1 MFSTFF
7 QTLCALD
14 TTYPGDWIQEERTNE
29 QKRKNKELETM
40 YRHTR
45 LTMWME
51 RSSDEP
57 TDEPVDEPVDK
68 PIVNDDLIIL
78 INKIYKGPSPAS
90 VIQGALRGW
99 MDRKTLKK
107 ADQDILS
114 FVETSDVS
122 SGLEL
127 DLVRNNLVHLKELRE
142 VVARVELL
150 EEENRKL
157 RTALKEKSLEMDY
170 ELHQHILA
178 EIHLRSKKK
187 VDLVPIGLDSK
198 LI

>member
-51 RSSDEP
+51 RSSDE
-57 TDEPVDEPVDK
+57 DVLLAGEVLK
-68 PIVNDDLIIL
+68 
-78 INKIYKGPSPAS
+78 
-90 VIQGALRGW
+90 GALRGW
-99 MDRKTLKK
+99 MERKTLKN
-107 ADQDILS
+107 ADLDISS

-122 SGLEL
+122 SEL
-127 DLVRNNLVHLKELRE
+127 VLDQLRE

-150 EEENRKL
+150 EEDNRML
-157 RTALKEKSLEMDY
+157 RTALKEKSVQMEY
-170 ELHQHILA
+170 EQHQHLLA
-178 EIHLRSKKK
+178 EIHLRGKKK
-187 VDLVPIGLDSK
+187 VDLFPIGLDSK

>member
-1 MFSTFF
+1 MFSALF
-7 QTLCALD
+7 QTLCSMD
-14 TTYPGDWIQEERTNE
+14 TTTYPGNWKNDARDKELERVNE
-29 QKRKNKELETM
+29 ELETM
-40 YRHTR
+40 YRDIR
-45 LTMWME
+45 LNLWLE
-51 RSSDEP
+51 RSS
-57 TDEPVDEPVDK
+57 DEPVDEPVDK

-78 INKIYKGPSPAS
+78 INKIYKRPSPAS

-99 MDRKTLKK
+99 MERRTLKN

-114 FVETSDVS
+114 FVDTSDVS
-122 SGLEL
+122 SGLE
-127 DLVRNNLVHLKELRE
+127 HLTWRE

-150 EEENRKL
+150 EEENRLL

-170 ELHQHILA
+170 EQHQHILA
-178 EIHLRSKKK
+178 EIHLRRKKK

>member
-1 MFSTFF
+1 MFSTLF

-14 TTYPGDWIQEERTNE
+14 TTTYPGNWKNDARDKELERV
-29 QKRKNKELETM
+29 NKELDTM
-40 YRHTR
+40 YRGIR
-45 LTMWME
+45 LNMWLE

-57 TDEPVDEPVDK
+57 ADEPVDEPVGE

-99 MDRKTLKK
+99 MERRTLKK
-107 ADQDILS
+107 ADQDISS
-114 FVETSDVS
+114 FVNTSDVS
-122 SGLEL
+122 SALEL
-127 DLVRNNLVHLKELRE
+127 DHLKQLRE

-170 ELHQHILA
+170 EQHQHILA

>member
-1 MFSTFF
+1 
-7 QTLCALD
+7 L
-14 TTYPGDWIQEERTNE
+14 
-29 QKRKNKELETM
+29 NKELESM

-51 RSSDEP
+51 RTSDE
-57 TDEPVDEPVDK
+57 DV
-68 PIVNDDLIIL
+68 I
-78 INKIYKGPSPAS
+78 PATR

-99 MDRKTLKK
+99 MDRKTLRK
-107 ADQDILS
+107 ADQDIAS

-127 DLVRNNLVHLKELRE
+127 DLVKNNLVHLKQLRE